1 MDVRICNPP
10 PRAFDLVSA
19 AVLAAHDALSKADRA
34 LSRFCG
40 GRLLVDRS
48 LTFWTLTVWRSEQE
62 MKKFRGAGAHAKAM
76 RKLPLW
82 CDEASYA
89 HWNSEGETVA
99 TWPEAYARLVAEG
112 KLSAVMHPS
121 PNHEARRFREPRL
134 EPTIGQ
140 DLKPK
145 VSG

>member
-1 MDVRICNPP
+1 MFASVTRLRVRSIWYLPQFLL
-10 PRAFDLVSA
+10 RTMLSQRQTVRSA
-19 AVLAAHDALSKADRA
+19 GFV
-34 LSRFCG
+34 G

-62 MKKFRGAGAHAKAM
+62 MKKFRGAGVHAKAM